1 MTKDEA
7 EAIHQLARQLLEEDC
22 AVETRQRIARKI
34 IEHARAIK
42 ASCMAEPVTRTITV
56 KIPPIAAPTT
66 TQKQIALQIEAGI
79 KRTLQRMEARNEE
92 ACSTP
97 AEAREQA
104 QASLYREHMR
114 DQIEAHAAMR
124 W

>member
-42 ASCMAEPVTRTITV
+42 ASCMAEPVVRGVTTKVQVSPVVLTREQSQAQL
-56 KIPPIAAPTT
+56 AAMFAASVRR
-66 TQKQIALQIEAGI
+66 ALSRIH
-79 KRTLQRMEARNEE
+79 
-92 ACSTP
+92 TP
-97 AEAREQA
+97 AN
-104 QASLYREHMR
+104 YG
-114 DQIEAHAAMR
+114 
-124 W
+124 